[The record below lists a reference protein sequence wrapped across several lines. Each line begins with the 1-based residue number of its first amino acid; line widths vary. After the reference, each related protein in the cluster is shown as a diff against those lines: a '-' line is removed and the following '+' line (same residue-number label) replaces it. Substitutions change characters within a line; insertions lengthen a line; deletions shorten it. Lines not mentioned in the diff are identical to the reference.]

1 MLFANSLVSFIQ
13 VELGFV
19 QSENIEETQ
28 HPLWNDSY
36 IYGVLGGKKDFL
48 ETGW

>member
-1 MLFANSLVSFIQ
+1 MLFANTLVSFIQ

-19 QSENIEETQ
+19 QSENTEETQ

-36 IYGVLGGKKDFL
+36 VYGVLDGKNIF
-48 ETGW
+48 